1 MSDLISK
8 GLLIEHLDA
17 CLAESDGH
25 TPLTGAVLM
34 AVRCAVEQMPTV
46 DAVEVVHGHWDEMA
60 DCSVCGMP
68 APTDDR
74 IDYINICE
82 LNYCPYCGA
91 KMDEEEE

>member
-25 TPLTGAVLM
+25 TPLTDAVLM

-46 DAVEVVHGHWDEMA
+46 DAVEVVRCK
-60 DCSVCGMP
+60 DCCKWKDFSANKGWGGKGYCRFSEY
-68 APTDDR
+68 TTLSDDFCSYGER
-74 IDYINICE
+74 KE
-82 LNYCPYCGA
+82 VS
-91 KMDEEEE
+91 E